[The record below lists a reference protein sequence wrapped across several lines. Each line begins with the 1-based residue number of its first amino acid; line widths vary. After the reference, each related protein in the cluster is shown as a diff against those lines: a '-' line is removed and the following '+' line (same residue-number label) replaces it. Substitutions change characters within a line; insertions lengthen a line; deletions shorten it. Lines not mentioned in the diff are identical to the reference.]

1 MNKPL
6 TFVLIIALLVL
17 AVFNIVSLL
26 ANRRLRN
33 RVREQNIILSS
44 SKELSRMMYQL
55 VDQEAF
61 FKEMWKTLKQ
71 ITNADEFTY
80 FRFDKVDTLIPEFVD
95 GVYREQIIKVR
106 PHLGEGLSGKVALE
120 RKPRFLNNADKSPLT
135 QHVPGTPKDDSA
147 LLASPVIFGSDLY
160 GVILLTKLGGKN
172 FNEKE
177 LKNVE
182 IFMNIASAHI
192 AGESLIATV
201 RSGLVDMLQALITA
215 VELKDTY
222 TAGHSLR
229 VSKIAELIATELK
242 LPQKEI
248 AGSKI
253 GGLLHDI
260 GKIGIDEKI
269 LKEWNVLSEEEK
281 TAISKHPEY
290 GYMLVKNVKLLN
302 GVAETIL
309 YHHEWYNG
317 KGYPKGLKGNEIPI
331 SSRIILV
338 ADAIDAMTSRNLL
351 NPKKNLDETIAELMR
366 FSGTQFDPEIVTIAI
381 NNKEKIAE
389 ILNTPINNGA
399 TLDDESLFENL

>member
-17 AVFNIVSLL
+17 AVFNIVSFL

-201 RSGLVDMLQALITA
+201 RGGLIDMLQALITA

-248 AGSKI
+248 ARSKI

-366 FSGTQFDPEIVTIAI
+366 FSGTQFDPEIVTTAI

>member
-17 AVFNIVSLL
+17 AVFNIVSFL

-160 GVILLTKLGGKN
+160 GVILLTKLCGKN

-201 RSGLVDMLQALITA
+201 RGGLIDMLQALITA

-222 TAGHSLR
+222 TAGQSLR

-248 AGSKI
+248 ARSKI

-366 FSGTQFDPEIVTIAI
+366 FSGTQFDPEIVTTAI

>member
-6 TFVLIIALLVL
+6 IFVLIIILFAIFSIVL
-17 AVFNIVSLL
+17 FL
-26 ANRRLRN
+26 ANRRLYN
-33 RVREQNIILSS
+33 RIREQNIILSS

-147 LLASPVIFGSDLY
+147 LLAYPVIFGSDLY

-248 AGSKI
+248 ARSKI

-269 LKEWNVLSEEEK
+269 LKEWDVLSEEEK

-366 FSGTQFDPEIVTIAI
+366 FSGTQFDPEIVTTAI
-381 NNKEKIAE
+381 NAKEKIAE

-399 TLDDESLFENL
+399 ALDDESLFENL

>member
-17 AVFNIVSLL
+17 AVFNIVSFL